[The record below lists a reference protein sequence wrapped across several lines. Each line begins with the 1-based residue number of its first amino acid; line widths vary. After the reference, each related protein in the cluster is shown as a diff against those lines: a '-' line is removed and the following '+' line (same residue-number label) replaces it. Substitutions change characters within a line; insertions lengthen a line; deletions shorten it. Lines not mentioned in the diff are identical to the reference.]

1 MMPAWL
7 DGVAGAATPLRAD
20 QGVLVLVTLDGG
32 ADPLDMFVPIS
43 NGTYY
48 QRRGAIA
55 VAAAQALHVNPHR
68 GLHPHMR
75 NIRARWY
82 LGGVAVV
89 EGVGSPRRWK
99 GRRVG

>member
-55 VAAAQALHVNPHR
+55 VAAAQALPVNPPR
-68 GLHPHMR
+68 GLHPHLR
-75 NIRARWY
+75 HLRARWD
-82 LGGVAVV
+82 LGAAAEV
-89 EGVGSPRRWK
+89 EGGGNPKSS
-99 GRRVG
+99 